1 MNQNHTNE
9 NNTHKKT
16 TSKQIVAII
25 GIVLLAAMYVIA
37 LIAAIFDNPNSMLL
51 FRACLIG
58 TFTIPLLLW
67 VYIWMYGKLT
77 RKHTMVDFD
86 LGGKSGEQKE
96 E

>member
-1 MNQNHTNE
+1 MKQNCTNE
-9 NNTHKKT
+9 NKPPKQT

-25 GIVLLAAMYVIA
+25 GVVLLAAMYVIT

-58 TFTIPLLLW
+58 TFTIPLLIW

-77 RKHTMVDFD
+77 QKHTMADFD
-86 LGGKSGEQKE
+86 LGGKAPKND
-96 E
+96 

>member
-1 MNQNHTNE
+1 MTRTHSNK
-9 NNTHKKT
+9 NNRQSKA

-25 GIVLLAAMYVIA
+25 GIILLAAMYILT

-58 TFTIPLLLW
+58 TFTIPLLIW

-77 RKHTMVDFD
+77 RKHTMADFD
-86 LGGKSGEQKE
+86 LGGKSGVQKE